1 MISKLIRRLMSPLN
15 AWTYR
20 KCKVGE
26 HDGICI
32 ADVSLRKDLRPV
44 FAKYVN
50 QALDLVAAKDSRRYR
65 RIRKNLRFIVHKELA
80 RASASYR
87 PCEQACFI
95 DLGNTLDRERTK
107 KVSLFLLAG
116 SLVHEATHAEIFR
129 RGAADNRKNAV
140 RMERICVAEQ
150 TRFASRVNATYHAAC
165 KKVFSDKSR
174 WDGIW
179 QEHYRMTAWQRV
191 AALWRRRSESR
202 RRSNKTVERTAGVPP
217 CLLL

>member
-1 MISKLIRRLMSPLN
+1 MISKLIWRLISPLN

-20 KCKVGE
+20 RCKVGE

-32 ADVSLRKDLRPV
+32 ADVSLRKDLKPV
-44 FAKYVN
+44 FANYVN

-65 RIRKNLRFIVHKELA
+65 RIRTNLRFIVHKELA
-80 RASASYR
+80 RAFANYR
-87 PCEQACFI
+87 RCERACFI
-95 DLGNTLDRERTK
+95 DIGHTLDRERTK
-107 KVSLFLLAG
+107 NVSLFLLAV

-129 RGAADNRKNAV
+129 RGVAENRKNAV
-140 RMERICVAEQ
+140 RMERICAAEEM
-150 TRFASRVNATYHAAC
+150 RFARRVNPTVHAALE
-165 KKVFSDKSR
+165 KVFSDKSR

-202 RRSNKTVERTAGVPP
+202 RRSKTVERTAGVPP